1 MKGVLLMSDG
11 IDSPVAGYLLGRQG
25 VDLVALHFDS
35 SEGSGSEAPGKMS
48 ALRERLE
55 AAVDAKVDAYSV
67 PHHKTLV
74 TLRENCR
81 PNLMCVLCR
90 RMMFRIGALIS
101 EREEAAFMITGESL
115 GQVASQTLANLLV
128 EEQASTVPV
137 VRPLIGMDKVEI
149 VNIAK
154 DIGTYEL
161 SISPG
166 PACGFAPERPSTN
179 SVLEDVLAEEER
191 VDATAL
197 AAAALGS
204 VKRLT

>member
-35 SEGSGSEAPGKMS
+35 SEASSCEATGKIL

-55 AAVDAKVDAYSV
+55 EAVDANVSAFSV
-67 PHHKTLV
+67 PHRKTLL
-74 TLRENCR
+74 TLSEDCR
-81 PNLMCVLCR
+81 RNLTCVLCR
-90 RMMFRIGALIS
+90 RMMFRIGALMS
-101 EREEAAFMITGESL
+101 EREDAAFMITGESL
-115 GQVASQTLANLLV
+115 GQVASQTLTNIFV

-137 VRPLIGMDKVEI
+137 IRPLIGMDKVEI

-154 DIGTYEL
+154 NIGTYEL
-161 SISPG
+161 SISSG
-166 PACGFAPERPSTN
+166 PVCSFAPERPSTN
-179 SVLEDVLAEEER
+179 SALEEVLAEEER

-197 AAAALGS
+197 AAAAFDS
-204 VKRLT
+204 AKRLE